1 MSPSV
6 QYVNQG
12 WNGLVSMHWASGVV
26 DKRADF

>member
-12 WNGLVSMHWASGVV
+12 WNGLASVHPASGSV